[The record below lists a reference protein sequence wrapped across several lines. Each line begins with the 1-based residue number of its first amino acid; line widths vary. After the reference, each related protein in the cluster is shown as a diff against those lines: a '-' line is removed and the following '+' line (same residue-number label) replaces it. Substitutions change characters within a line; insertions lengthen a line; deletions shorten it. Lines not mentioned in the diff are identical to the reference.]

1 MEKPMLVNK
10 GRPKNCEG
18 REAKEIRTYDFLDS
32 LGIEYYRVDHEH
44 LDTMEQCE
52 AVDVALETVLC
63 KNLFL
68 CNRQH
73 TAFYLLMM
81 PGAKPFRTKELS
93 SQINTSR
100 LSFAEPEYLLKYLD
114 IIPGSVSIMGL
125 INDKDCDVQL
135 LIDKDVIK
143 PDHIGCHPCVN
154 TSSLKLRT
162 EDVLEKYLPAVKHTP
177 IFVELKGE

>member
-1 MEKPMLVNK
+1 MLVNK

-154 TSSLKLRT
+154 TSSLKIRT

>member
-1 MEKPMLVNK
+1 MLVNK
-10 GRPKNCEG
+10 GRPRNEEG
-18 REAKEIRTYDFLDS
+18 RQAREIRTYDFLDS
-32 LGIEYYRVDHEH
+32 LGIEYYRIDHEH

-81 PGAKPFRTKELS
+81 PGAKHFKTKELS
-93 SQINTSR
+93 AQINTSR
-100 LSFAEPEYLLKYLD
+100 LSFAEPEYLLEYLD

-125 INDKDCDVQL
+125 INDKDNKVQL
-135 LIDKDVIK
+135 LIDKDVIV
-143 PDHIGCHPCVN
+143 PDHIGCHPCAN
-154 TSSLKLRT
+154 TSSLKIRT
-162 EDVLEKYLPAVKHTP
+162 DDILNVYLPATNHKP
-177 IFVELKGE
+177 IFVDLSWS

>member
-1 MEKPMLVNK
+1 MLVNK
-10 GRPKNCEG
+10 GRPRNEEG
-18 REAKEIRTYDFLDS
+18 RQAREIHTYDFLDS
-32 LGIEYYRVDHEH
+32 FGIEYYRIDHEH

-93 SQINTSR
+93 GQINTSR

>member
-1 MEKPMLVNK
+1 MLVNK

-81 PGAKPFRTKELS
+81 PGAKSFRTKELS
-93 SQINTSR
+93 AQINTSR

-125 INDKDCDVQL
+125 INDKDCEVQL

>member
-1 MEKPMLVNK
+1 MLVNK
-10 GRPKNCEG
+10 GRPRNEEG
-18 REAKEIRTYDFLDS
+18 RQEREIRTYDFLDS
-32 LGIEYYRVDHEH
+32 LGIEYYRIDHEH

-81 PGAKPFRTKELS
+81 PGAKHFKTKELS

-100 LSFAEPEYLLKYLD
+100 LSFAEPEYLLEYLD

-125 INDKDCDVQL
+125 INDKENKVQL
-135 LIDKDVIK
+135 LIDKDVVV
-143 PDHIGCHPCVN
+143 PDHIGCHPCAN
-154 TSSLKLRT
+154 TSSLKIRT
-162 EDVLEKYLPAVKHTP
+162 DDILNVYLPATNHTP
-177 IFVELKGE
+177 IFVDLSWE

>member
-1 MEKPMLVNK
+1 MLVNK
-10 GRPKNCEG
+10 GRPKNTEG
-18 REAKEIRTYDFLDS
+18 REDKEIRTYDFLDS
-32 LGIEYYRVDHEH
+32 LGIEYYRVDHKH
-44 LDTMEQCE
+44 LDTMEECE

-81 PGAKPFRTKELS
+81 PGNKHFKTKEIS
-93 SQINTSR
+93 AQINTSR
-100 LSFAEPEYLLKYLD
+100 LSFAEPEYLLEFLD

-125 INDKDCDVQL
+125 INDKDNRVQL

-154 TSSLKLRT
+154 TSSLKIRT
-162 EDVLEKYLPAVKHTP
+162 EDVLNVYLPAVNHIPT
-177 IFVELKGE
+177 FVELTGE

>member
-1 MEKPMLVNK
+1 MLVNK
-10 GRPKNCEG
+10 GRPRNEEG
-18 REAKEIRTYDFLDS
+18 RQKREIRTYDFLDS
-32 LGIEYYRVDHEH
+32 LGIEYYRIDHEH

-81 PGAKPFRTKELS
+81 PGAKHFKTKELS

-100 LSFAEPEYLLKYLD
+100 LSFAEPEYLLEYLD

-125 INDKDCDVQL
+125 INDKENKVQL
-135 LIDKDVIK
+135 LIDKDVIV
-143 PDHIGCHPCVN
+143 PDHIGCHPCAN
-154 TSSLKLRT
+154 TSSLKIRT
-162 EDVLEKYLPAVKHTP
+162 EDVLNVYLPATNHTP
-177 IFVELKGE
+177 IFVDLSWS